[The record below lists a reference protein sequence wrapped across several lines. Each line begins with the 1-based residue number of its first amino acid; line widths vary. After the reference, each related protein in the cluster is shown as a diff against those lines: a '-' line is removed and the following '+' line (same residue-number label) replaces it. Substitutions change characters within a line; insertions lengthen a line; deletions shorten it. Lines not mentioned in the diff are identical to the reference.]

1 MVLLI
6 SSKNIPEEGRENEK
20 TIKKLSL
27 VLLIAALML
36 TGTGCSASDYKTATQ
51 LMKSGDAA
59 AASEMFKALGDYKDS
74 AALAVACDY
83 TVAKNTYDAGEYEK
97 AAELFT
103 ALGDYEDSAALA
115 SQAADKAIAQKLVG
129 EWFSAEDDVT
139 DLILDEIIYSVSGDA
154 DAEEL
159 FANMDFGKLTLRYR
173 ISFTEKGTFSLET
186 DEEAASA
193 LVNKILNSFSD
204 GVYAYM
210 IDVFTQAAEE
220 NGTTLESLMSDYG
233 CDNFDDFFV
242 VAAGESFTD
251 FIASFLSEDDLM
263 AMSAQSAV
271 NGVFTVENGTVEL
284 SYGKGDASYI
294 EYDAETDTFLL
305 TGGDLATTNLAFSRA

>member
-1 MVLLI
+1 
-6 SSKNIPEEGRENEK
+6 
-20 TIKKLSL
+20 
-27 VLLIAALML
+27 ML
-36 TGTGCSASDYKTATQ
+36 TVTGCSASDYKIATQ

-83 TVAKNTYDAGEYEK
+83 AVAKNTYDAGEYEK

-284 SYGKGDASYI
+284 SYGKGGASYI

>member
-1 MVLLI
+1 M
-6 SSKNIPEEGRENEK
+6 KK
-20 TIKKLSL
+20 TIKNLAL

-36 TGTGCSASDYKTATQ
+36 TVTGCSASDYKTATQ

-115 SQAADKAIAQKLVG
+115 SQAADKALAQKLVG

-284 SYGKGDASYI
+284 SYGKGGASYI

>member
-1 MVLLI
+1 M
-6 SSKNIPEEGRENEK
+6 KK
-20 TIKKLSL
+20 TIKNLAL
-27 VLLIAALML
+27 VLLIDALML
-36 TGTGCSASDYKTATQ
+36 TVTGCSASDYKTATQ

>member
-1 MVLLI
+1 M
-6 SSKNIPEEGRENEK
+6 KK
-20 TIKKLSL
+20 TIKNLAL

-36 TGTGCSASDYKTATQ
+36 TVTGCSASDYKTATQ

-83 TVAKNTYDAGEYEK
+83 AVAKNTYDAGEYEK

-139 DLILDEIIYSVSGDA
+139 DLILDEMIYSVSGDA

-284 SYGKGDASYI
+284 SYGKGGASYI

>member
-1 MVLLI
+1 M
-6 SSKNIPEEGRENEK
+6 KK
-20 TIKKLSL
+20 TIKNLAL

-36 TGTGCSASDYKTATQ
+36 TVTGCSASDYKTATQ

-83 TVAKNTYDAGEYEK
+83 TVAKDTYDAGEYEK

-220 NGTTLESLMSDYG
+220 NGTTLESLISDYG

-263 AMSAQSAV
+263 AMSAQSAI
-271 NGVFTVENGTVEL
+271 NGVFAVENGTIKL
-284 SYGKGDASYI
+284 TYGKGDASYI
-294 EYDAETDTFLL
+294 EYDAQSDTILL
-305 TGGDLATTNLAFSRA
+305 TDGDIAVTSLTFSRA

>member
-1 MVLLI
+1 M
-6 SSKNIPEEGRENEK
+6 KK
-20 TIKKLSL
+20 TIKNLAL

-36 TGTGCSASDYKTATQ
+36 TVTGCSASDYKTATQ

-251 FIASFLSEDDLM
+251 FIASFLSEDALM

-284 SYGKGDASYI
+284 SYGKGGASYI

>member
-1 MVLLI
+1 M
-6 SSKNIPEEGRENEK
+6 KK

-36 TGTGCSASDYKTATQ
+36 TVTGCSASDYKTATQ
-51 LMKSGDAA
+51 LMESGDAA

-74 AALAVACDY
+74 AALAVACNY

-103 ALGDYEDSAALA
+103 ALGEYEDSAALA

-220 NGTTLESLMSDYG
+220 NGTTLESLISDYG

-263 AMSAQSAV
+263 AMSAQSAI
-271 NGVFTVENGTVEL
+271 NGVFAVENGTIKL
-284 SYGKGDASYI
+284 TYGKGDASYI
-294 EYDAETDTFLL
+294 EYDAQSDTILL
-305 TGGDLATTNLAFSRA
+305 TDGDIAVTSLTFSRA

>member
-1 MVLLI
+1 M
-6 SSKNIPEEGRENEK
+6 KK
-20 TIKKLSL
+20 TIKNLAL

-36 TGTGCSASDYKTATQ
+36 TVTGCSASDYKTATQ

-284 SYGKGDASYI
+284 SYGKGGASYI

-305 TGGDLATTNLAFSRA
+305 TGGDLATTNLAVSRA

>member
-1 MVLLI
+1 M
-6 SSKNIPEEGRENEK
+6 KK
-20 TIKKLSL
+20 TIKNLAL

-36 TGTGCSASDYKTATQ
+36 TVTGCSASDYKTATQ
-51 LMKSGDAA
+51 LMKSGNAA

-83 TVAKNTYDAGEYEK
+83 AVAKNTYDAGEYEK

-284 SYGKGDASYI
+284 SYGKGGASYI

>member
-1 MVLLI
+1 M
-6 SSKNIPEEGRENEK
+6 KK
-20 TIKKLSL
+20 TIKNLAL

-36 TGTGCSASDYKTATQ
+36 TVTGCSASDYKTATQ

-103 ALGDYEDSAALA
+103 ALGDYEDSVALA

-159 FANMDFGKLTLRYR
+159 FANIDFGKLTLRYR

-186 DEEAASA
+186 DEAAASA
-193 LVNKILNSFSD
+193 FVNKILNSFSD

-210 IDVFTQAAEE
+210 IDIFTQAAEE
-220 NGTTLESLMSDYG
+220 NGTTLESLMSVYG

-263 AMSAQSAV
+263 AMTAQSAV
-271 NGVFTVENGTVEL
+271 NGVFPVENGTVEL
-284 SYGKGDASYI
+284 SYGKGGASYI

>member
-1 MVLLI
+1 M
-6 SSKNIPEEGRENEK
+6 KK
-20 TIKKLSL
+20 TIKNLAL

-36 TGTGCSASDYKTATQ
+36 TVTGCSASDYKTATQ

-284 SYGKGDASYI
+284 SYGKGDASCI

>member
-1 MVLLI
+1 M
-6 SSKNIPEEGRENEK
+6 KK
-20 TIKKLSL
+20 TIKNLAL

-36 TGTGCSASDYKTATQ
+36 TVTGCSASDYKTATQ

-74 AALAVACDY
+74 AALAVTCDY

-284 SYGKGDASYI
+284 SYGKGGASYI

>member
-1 MVLLI
+1 M
-6 SSKNIPEEGRENEK
+6 KK
-20 TIKKLSL
+20 TIKNLAL

-36 TGTGCSASDYKTATQ
+36 TVTGCSASDYKTATQ

-103 ALGDYEDSAALA
+103 ALGEYEDSAALA

-284 SYGKGDASYI
+284 SYGKGGASYI

>member
-1 MVLLI
+1 M
-6 SSKNIPEEGRENEK
+6 KK
-20 TIKKLSL
+20 TIKNLAL

-36 TGTGCSASDYKTATQ
+36 TVTGCSASDYKTATQ

-103 ALGDYEDSAALA
+103 ALGDYEDSVALA

-284 SYGKGDASYI
+284 SYGKGGASYI

>member
-1 MVLLI
+1 M
-6 SSKNIPEEGRENEK
+6 KK
-20 TIKKLSL
+20 TIKNLAL

-36 TGTGCSASDYKTATQ
+36 TVTGCSASDYKTATQ

-83 TVAKNTYDAGEYEK
+83 AVAKNTYDAGEYEK

-193 LVNKILNSFSD
+193 LVDKILNSFSD

-284 SYGKGDASYI
+284 SYGKGGASYI

>member
-1 MVLLI
+1 M
-6 SSKNIPEEGRENEK
+6 KK
-20 TIKKLSL
+20 TIKNLAL

-36 TGTGCSASDYKTATQ
+36 TVTGCSASDYKTATQ

-159 FANMDFGKLTLRYR
+159 FANIDFGKLTLRYR

-233 CDNFDDFFV
+233 CDNFDDLFV

-284 SYGKGDASYI
+284 SYGKGGASYI

>member
-1 MVLLI
+1 MKKTM
-6 SSKNIPEEGRENEK
+6 KN
-20 TIKKLSL
+20 LAL
-27 VLLIAALML
+27 MLLIAALML
-36 TGTGCSASDYKTATQ
+36 TVTGCSASDYKTATQ

-83 TVAKNTYDAGEYEK
+83 AVAKNTYDAGEYEK

-233 CDNFDDFFV
+233 CDNFDDLFV

-284 SYGKGDASYI
+284 SYGKGGASYI

>member
-1 MVLLI
+1 M
-6 SSKNIPEEGRENEK
+6 KK
-20 TIKKLSL
+20 TIKNLAL

-36 TGTGCSASDYKTATQ
+36 TVTGCSASDYKTATQ

-129 EWFSAEDDVT
+129 DWFSAEDDVT

-284 SYGKGDASYI
+284 SYGKGGASYI

-305 TGGDLATTNLAFSRA
+305 TGGDLATTNLAFSRT

>member
-1 MVLLI
+1 M
-6 SSKNIPEEGRENEK
+6 KK
-20 TIKKLSL
+20 TIKNLAL

-36 TGTGCSASDYKTATQ
+36 TVTGCSASDYKTATQ

-129 EWFSAEDDVT
+129 DWFSAEDDVT

-193 LVNKILNSFSD
+193 LVDKILNSFSD
-204 GVYAYM
+204 GVYTYM

-284 SYGKGDASYI
+284 SYGKGGASYI